1 MDASNNPGHLLITV
15 SQVAVMKVTAPG
27 GMTGHLWS
35 FQ

>member
-1 MDASNNPGHLLITV
+1 MEASNNPGHLLITA